1 MLSIAHSHL
10 TLFVQFLFL
19 IVNALALLLGVV
31 YNHKT
36 PELYAN
42 NVHSTIG
49 WTVTWIALAWV
60 SMGLIQLYTRRLKAV
75 QDDLPAQPM
84 TTENMVHYQ
93 RVQDTQLPNPSR
105 WSNDS
110 GQGTE
115 RNSAS
120 LCASPTA
127 ESENI
132 RIPGPT
138 RRYTQDGEDDFFD
151 GDAEK
156 RSFLGNTSVD
166 WFLSRNV
173 GRFASDRPLKI
184 MRFLYVVIE
193 RSMMIQAFVVI
204 TSGTIVYGGIGV
216 SSPRGHT

>member
-1 MLSIAHSHL
+1 MLSIAHSRL
-10 TLFVQFLFL
+10 TLLVQFLFL
-19 IVNALALLLGVV
+19 IVNAFALLLGVV

-42 NVHSTIG
+42 NAHSKIG

-60 SMGLIQLYTRRLKAV
+60 SMGLIQVYTGQLKAA
-75 QDDLPAQPM
+75 QDGLPAQPM
-84 TTENMVHYQ
+84 TTENMVRYQ
-93 RVQDTQLPNPSR
+93 RVQDTQLPNPPR

-120 LCASPTA
+120 LCASPTV
-127 ESENI
+127 ESENLQI
-132 RIPGPT
+132 SGPT
-138 RRYTQDGEDDFFD
+138 RRYTQDEEDDVFD
-151 GDAEK
+151 DEAEK

-166 WFLSRNV
+166 RFLARNV

-193 RSMMIQAFVVI
+193 RSMMIQAFVAI

-216 SSPRGHT
+216 SSPPIHT

>member
-1 MLSIAHSHL
+1 MLSIAHSRL
-10 TLFVQFLFL
+10 TLL
-19 IVNALALLLGVV
+19 IVNAFALLLGVV

-42 NVHSTIG
+42 NAHSKIG

-60 SMGLIQLYTRRLKAV
+60 SMGLIQVYTGQLKAA
-75 QDDLPAQPM
+75 QDGLPAQPM
-84 TTENMVHYQ
+84 TTENMVRYQ
-93 RVQDTQLPNPSR
+93 RVQDTQLPNPPR

-120 LCASPTA
+120 LCASPTV
-127 ESENI
+127 ESENLQI
-132 RIPGPT
+132 SGPT
-138 RRYTQDGEDDFFD
+138 RRYTQDEEDDVFD
-151 GDAEK
+151 DEAEK

-166 WFLSRNV
+166 RFLARNV

-193 RSMMIQAFVVI
+193 RSMMIQAFVAI

-216 SSPRGHT
+216 SSPPIHT

>member
-1 MLSIAHSHL
+1 MLSIAHSRL
-10 TLFVQFLFL
+10 TLLVQFLFL
-19 IVNALALLLGVV
+19 IVNAFALLLGVV

-42 NVHSTIG
+42 NAHSKIG

-60 SMGLIQLYTRRLKAV
+60 SMGLIQVYTGRLKAA
-75 QDDLPAQPM
+75 QDGLPAQPM
-84 TTENMVHYQ
+84 TTENMVRYQ

-120 LCASPTA
+120 LCASPTV
-127 ESENI
+127 ESENLQI
-132 RIPGPT
+132 SGPT
-138 RRYTQDGEDDFFD
+138 RRYTQDEEDDVFD
-151 GDAEK
+151 DEAEK

-166 WFLSRNV
+166 RFLARNV

-193 RSMMIQAFVVI
+193 RSMMIQAFVAI

-216 SSPRGHT
+216 SSPPIHT